1 MGRIEGGGHSG
12 PSFIALGRGRPPHT
26 PDEVA
31 VGCNNLEAQLAR
43 GFVTVE
49 GEKLTAW
56 AH

>member
-1 MGRIEGGGHSG
+1 VGRIEGGGHSG